1 MDRKRHYVLIL
12 LFAILGCVVG
22 YFMYDRMVLR
32 KHEILQTR
40 YTDTRFVSLM
50 ENLISGGIFNSENGR
65 IVVNEQALA
74 GRRLDKKTEERVR
87 ASVALLSAKDSSII
101 FERRQASI
109 VNNLPTMDATIIR
122 GSLVDRNGAILA
134 KTFFNDKTNDQRR
147 EYPLGPAIYPLL
159 GHTHP
164 VFGKRGME
172 KVLDGFL
179 TGQTHKPVF
188 AVRPEPL
195 KTIELGDNVTLT
207 IESRLQKYAYEVMG
221 EKKGAVVV
229 LDVRT
234 GEILAAVSTPSFDPA
249 TRDQTAWRL
258 VEADKENR
266 PWENRAFDALYP
278 PGSTFKTVVASTW
291 LDSGHGENSYQTY
304 CKGSKNKYGI
314 SDIHRHGEV
323 TLDSAFVKSC
333 NVFFSEIGVQLGEEI
348 KAKAEQFGFNKP
360 INLFSQDNSINLTA
374 ETSLAFSW
382 SEMEGEGKTHKL
394 KSFNTIDF
402 RRNPRIVAQGSI
414 GQNLVVATPL
424 QMAVV
429 ASTIAN
435 EGEATNPFMV
445 KQIRTG
451 DGKKIVFQGQP
462 VSTGRPV
469 TPATAQRL
477 AKLMGDVM
485 ETGTGKNVSVVCF
498 EEGKYVTKP
507 RTSCKAPVRIAGK
520 TGTAEV
526 GDRNGNGVIDTDEKP
541 HSWFIGFAPANHPR
555 FAIAVIAENQGL
567 GALTAAPIAAQV
579 LAEAM
584 NALPQAKK

>member
-1 MDRKRHYVLIL
+1 
-12 LFAILGCVVG
+12 
-22 YFMYDRMVLR
+22 
-32 KHEILQTR
+32 
-40 YTDTRFVSLM
+40 
-50 ENLISGGIFNSENGR
+50 
-65 IVVNEQALA
+65 
-74 GRRLDKKTEERVR
+74 
-87 ASVALLSAKDSSII
+87 
-101 FERRQASI
+101 
-109 VNNLPTMDATIIR
+109 
-122 GSLVDRNGAILA
+122 
-134 KTFFNDKTNDQRR
+134 
-147 EYPLGPAIYPLL
+147 
-159 GHTHP
+159 
-164 VFGKRGME
+164 
-172 KVLDGFL
+172 
-179 TGQTHKPVF
+179 
-188 AVRPEPL
+188 
-195 KTIELGDNVTLT
+195 LGDNVILT

-229 LDVRT
+229 LDIRT

-266 PWENRAFDALYP
+266 PWENRAFDTLYP

-291 LDSGHGENSYQTY
+291 LDSGHGEKSYETN

-323 TLDSAFVKSC
+323 ALDSAFVKSC

-382 SEMEGEGKTHKL
+382 SEMEGDSKIRKL
-394 KSFNTIDF
+394 KSFKEIDYK
-402 RRNPRIVAQGSI
+402 RNPRIVAQGSI

-429 ASTIAN
+429 ALTIAN
-435 EGEATNPFMV
+435 EGKAMNPFIV
-445 KQIRTG
+445 KEIRTG
-451 DGKKIVFQGQP
+451 DGKKIVLQGQP

-469 TPATAQRL
+469 TQSTAQRL
-477 AKLMGDVM
+477 AKLMGEVM
-485 ETGTGKNVSVVCF
+485 ETGTGKNVQPVCF

-507 RTSCKAPVRIAGK
+507 RINCKSPVRIAGK

-526 GDRNGNGVIDTDEKP
+526 GDRNGNGVIDADEKP
-541 HSWFIGFAPANHPR
+541 HSWFIGFAPADHPR
-555 FAIAVIAENQGL
+555 FAVAVIAENQGL

-584 NALPQAKK
+584 NVLPQAKK